1 MYKNQITHTI
11 YVANDSDYLSVVPNP
26 TTGNTSN
33 PNRYF
38 VFGLVDADL
47 PGFQQQQFTDR

>member
-47 PGFQQQQFTDR
+47 GFQQQQFTDR